1 MHVRA
6 RQYAYAVGQT
16 NLSVVDFVV
25 NSNTFD
31 GNLIPY
37 FGSVLKVKSAAFS
50 IPSLSL
56 AAVQFYWQFGRFWSL
71 AMTFGHPER
80 AFVIIS

>member
-1 MHVRA
+1 MHVQA
-6 RQYAYAVGQT
+6 RQYGYAIGKT
-16 NLSVVDFVV
+16 NLSVVDFMV

-50 IPSLSL
+50 IPSLGCRAVLL
-56 AAVQFYWQFGRFWSL
+56 AIWSL
-71 AMTFGHPER
+71 LELSNDIWT
-80 AFVIIS
+80 S